1 MAKELYKNIMQR
13 LPAALILAIC
23 LFGILYLQNII
34 LILGIIL
41 SVGLL
46 LIKEWL
52 LLSDSKIDFKQII
65 FFVTL
70 IILPIFFAESFLELF
85 IGITAIFWF
94 AYSICLILKITPSYI
109 SFKNNYLGAFIV
121 MGFIYG
127 LIYLILFSEFISINK
142 YFLLFVILFNTILAD
157 VGAYLVGS
165 SIGKTPLLQEI
176 SPNKTIEGFVG
187 GVGFVLIFLSVIYF
201 YNFISLDLIIAALLS
216 LPFAFIG
223 DYFESQLKR
232 DKSIKDS
239 GSLIPGHGGIWDRL
253 DSHIAVV
260 PIFIFST
267 NLISVFSITKFKFI
281 LLSIM
286 SSKTFALI
294 DSN

>member
-1 MAKELYKNIMQR
+1 MVKELYKNIMQR

-34 LILGIIL
+34 LTLSIIL
-41 SVGLL
+41 AVGLL

-52 LLSDSKIDFKQII
+52 MLSDSKIDFKQII

-70 IILPIFFAESFLELF
+70 IMLPIFFGPSFLELS
-85 IGITAIFWF
+85 IGITSIFWF

-109 SFKNNYLGAFIV
+109 SFQNNYLGAFLV
-121 MGFIYG
+121 MGFLYG
-127 LIYLILFSEFISINK
+127 LIYLILFSEFIGVNK

-187 GVGFVLIFLSVIYF
+187 GVGFVLIFLSVIDF
-201 YNFISLDLIIAALLS
+201 YNFIQLDLITAALLS

-223 DYFESQLKR
+223 DYLESQLKR
-232 DKSIKDS
+232 DKLIKDS

-260 PIFIFST
+260 PIFMLMI
-267 NLISVFSITKFKFI
+267 NLII
-281 LLSIM
+281 
-286 SSKTFALI
+286 
-294 DSN
+294 

>member
-1 MAKELYKNIMQR
+1 MVKEVYKNIMQR
-13 LPAALILAIC
+13 LPAALILAIS
-23 LFGILYLQNII
+23 LFGILYLQNIV
-34 LILGIIL
+34 LILSIIL
-41 SVGLL
+41 AVGLL

-52 LLSDSKIDFKQII
+52 MLSDSKIDFQQII
-65 FFVTL
+65 FFLTL
-70 IILPIFFAESFLELF
+70 IVLPIFFAESFLELY
-85 IGITAIFWF
+85 IAITAIFWF
-94 AYSICLILKITPSYI
+94 AYTICLILKINPSYI
-109 SFKNNYLGAFIV
+109 SFQNNFLGAFVV
-121 MGFIYG
+121 MGFMYG
-127 LIYLILFSEFISINK
+127 LIYLILYSESSDINK

-165 SIGKTPLLQEI
+165 IVGKTPLLQEI

-187 GVGFVLIFLSVIYF
+187 GVGFALIFLSVIYF
-201 YNFISLDLIIAALLS
+201 YNFISLDLIIASLLS

-260 PIFIFST
+260 PIFMLTT
-267 NLISVFSITKFKFI
+267 NL
-281 LLSIM
+281 
-286 SSKTFALI
+286 LI
-294 DSN
+294 

>member
-1 MAKELYKNIMQR
+1 LVKDLYKNIMQR

-34 LILGIIL
+34 LIFSIIIA
-41 SVGLL
+41 VGLL
-46 LIKEWL
+46 LIREWL
-52 LLSDSKIDFKQII
+52 MHSDSKIDSKQII

-70 IILPIFFAESFLELF
+70 ITLPIFFGASFLELY
-85 IGITAIFWF
+85 IVITSIFWF
-94 AYSICLILKITPSYI
+94 VYSICLILKKTPSYI
-109 SFKNNYLGAFIV
+109 SFQNNYLGAFLVI
-121 MGFIYG
+121 GFLYG
-127 LIYLILFSEFISINK
+127 LIYLILFSEFININK

-187 GVGFVLIFLSVIYF
+187 GVGFVLIFLSAVYF
-201 YNFISLDLIIAALLS
+201 YNFISLDLIIAALIS

-260 PIFIFST
+260 PIFMLVT
-267 NLISVFSITKFKFI
+267 NLMI
-281 LLSIM
+281 
-286 SSKTFALI
+286 
-294 DSN
+294 

>member
-1 MAKELYKNIMQR
+1 
-13 LPAALILAIC
+13 
-23 LFGILYLQNII
+23 
-34 LILGIIL
+34 
-41 SVGLL
+41 
-46 LIKEWL
+46 
-52 LLSDSKIDFKQII
+52 
-65 FFVTL
+65 
-70 IILPIFFAESFLELF
+70 
-85 IGITAIFWF
+85 
-94 AYSICLILKITPSYI
+94 
-109 SFKNNYLGAFIV
+109 
-121 MGFIYG
+121 MGFLYG
-127 LIYLILFSEFISINK
+127 LIYLILFLEFICINK

-176 SPNKTIEGFVG
+176 SPNKTIEGFIG
-187 GVGFVLIFLSVIYF
+187 GVGFVLIFLSIIYF

-260 PIFIFST
+260 PIFMLIT
-267 NLISVFSITKFKFI
+267 NLMT
-281 LLSIM
+281 
-286 SSKTFALI
+286 
-294 DSN
+294 